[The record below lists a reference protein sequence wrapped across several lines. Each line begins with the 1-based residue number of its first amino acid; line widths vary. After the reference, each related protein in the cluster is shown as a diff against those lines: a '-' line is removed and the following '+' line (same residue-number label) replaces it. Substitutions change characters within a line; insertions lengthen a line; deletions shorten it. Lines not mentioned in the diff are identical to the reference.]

1 MTQKVI
7 GFDYTLKDSEGNE
20 AVASQFVT
28 VTPLVELTTDLD
40 FGEGSTTSVQAV
52 LSGEAV
58 NYPVIVD
65 LTVSGSATEEDYTLS
80 SNKIFIESGTTG
92 SVELSILEDDVF
104 DTGEDIVFTVESV
117 ENAVAGTRTQTTIT
131 IVEENVAPIV
141 QVKVI
146 QGERATRIVTQDGG
160 DVGLVVEFTDINL
173 LDNHTVQ
180 FDGALNALPEA
191 IQNDFI
197 LEFNPQLLSTG
208 LFTGSVTVTD
218 DGQGQLATTT
228 QIAFR
233 VIDSAPE
240 LAENQDSDGDGIPD
254 SEEGYGDSDNDGIP
268 DFKDYL
274 TETRLAPMNE
284 FSTGIAESEVGT
296 LMSLGLAAFQSNTYG
311 INVTGDQRSNGVA
324 FETQSSV
331 SRISPENDA
340 FLMEDTGFSYPQGQF
355 DFVLQGGKPGY
366 SYRMLVPLDAPI
378 PSKGTVRIFSQFTGW
393 QEFVEDADNEI
404 ATAPRIDGNCPAL
417 GSNAY
422 VPGLTEGNVCLQL
435 LIEDGGENDVDNVI
449 DGKVT
454 HLSGIAVRTVNPP
467 DSERS
472 TAIFSSASL
481 QANGTDTA
489 ELSVEARDS
498 NGNLLAGL
506 NVSAVT
512 TLGTLTGFSE
522 VEDGLY
528 TATFTASDVAGI
540 ATVTVTLN
548 DGEDQALIETQIELT
563 NNYRLSKESGGAVS
577 WAIFAWL
584 VTFTFIRRR
593 LKSH

>member
-1 MTQKVI
+1 M
-7 GFDYTLKDSEGNE
+7 
-20 AVASQFVT
+20 
-28 VTPLVELTTDLD
+28 
-40 FGEGSTTSVQAV
+40 
-52 LSGEAV
+52 

-141 QVKVI
+141 QLKVI

-180 FDGALNALPEA
+180 FDGALNAFPEA
-191 IQNDFI
+191 IQNDSI

-228 QIAFR
+228 QITFR
-233 VIDSAPE
+233 VIESAPE

-274 TETRLAPMNE
+274 AETHLAPMNE
-284 FSTGIAESEVGT
+284 FSTGIGESEVGT
-296 LMSLGLAAFQSNTYG
+296 SISLGLTAFQAGIHG
-311 INVTGDQRSNGVA
+311 INVTDDTR
-324 FETQSSV
+324 SSV
-331 SRISPENDA
+331 SGFEALSSNLQIFSDTDAPSMNDA
-340 FLMEDTGFSYPQGQF
+340 SFNYPLGRF
-355 DFVLQGGKPGY
+355 DFILQGAKLGY
-366 SYRMLVPLDAPI
+366 SYRILLPLDTPI
-378 PSKGTVRIFSQFTGW
+378 PSRGTVRVFSQSSGW
-393 QEFVEDADNEI
+393 QEFVVNADNAI
-404 ATAPRIDGNCPAL
+404 ASAPKTDSNCPAL

-422 VPGLTEGNVCLQL
+422 VPGLTEGDVCLQL
-435 LIEDGGENDVDNVI
+435 LIEDGGVNDADELM

-454 HLSGIAVRTVNPP
+454 HLGGIAVRTVSPP
-467 DSERS
+467 DSGRS
-472 TAIFSSASL
+472 TATFSSTSL
-481 QANGTDTA
+481 EANGSDTA
-489 ELSVEARDS
+489 ELSVTARDE
-498 NGNLLAGL
+498 NGNLLTGL
-506 NVSAVT
+506 SVSAIT
-512 TLGTLTGFSE
+512 TLGTISDFSE
-522 VEDGLY
+522 IDDGLY
-528 TATFTASDVAGI
+528 TALFKASETAGV
-540 ATVTVTLN
+540 ATVTITLS
-548 DGEDQALIETQIELT
+548 DGEVQAFVETQIELT
-563 NNYRLSKESGGAVS
+563 DNNRQPVESGGAVT
-577 WAIFAWL
+577 WPLFVWL
-584 VTFTFIRRR
+584 VALIFMRRCLGDYQSYHRRFTRRY
-593 LKSH
+593 